1 MDGLMK
7 HAVSNATN
15 LVVGEVQVHAP
26 GYLADHSIYK
36 ALAEPD
42 LIFQAAKQKNLSA
55 AIRRYGYGL
64 VAVGTKSAGARFWGV
79 DPALERT
86 TFDLAQHLDQGR
98 FLSETPQRGVVLG
111 QKLARSLQAQI
122 GSEIVV
128 VVQAADGS
136 LGNDLFTMTGILKA
150 AGDSVDRNAA
160 LIHAT
165 DFMDLFVSGERI
177 HEVAINSRGMVSLEG
192 LTALAS
198 AAAPEEEVK
207 SWRQLMPEV
216 SDMVNLFDAFIWI
229 FGLIFLLAAGMGVL
243 NTMLMATYERIRE
256 FGILKALGAT
266 PWRILRDVAAEALLL
281 AALGT
286 VLGAVLGL
294 AGSYYLQ
301 EVGLDLSIFAG
312 TYSVG
317 GVAFDPIW
325 RATISLEMVF
335 IPVVL
340 MLIIS
345 LVASLYR
352 LPLSGV
358 SGCPVG
364 SSESHSPTLKGNSNI
379 EARNPKQYRM
389 TKAQNSKRKSKKL
402 GLCFEHLDIWILN
415 LFRASDLG
423 FRICV

>member
-1 MDGLMK
+1 MNSLQYGWRNLWRNTRRTCITLAAVCLSTAILMASYGLMDGLMQ

-15 LVVGEVQVHAP
+15 LVVGEVQVHAQ
-26 GYLADHSIYK
+26 GYRADHSIYK
-36 ALAEPD
+36 ALNEPD
-42 LIFQAAKQKNLSA
+42 LILQSAKQKNVA
-55 AIRRYGYGL
+55 AAPRRYGYGL

-79 DPALERT
+79 EPASERT
-86 TFDLAQHLDQGR
+86 TFDLSQHLQEGR
-98 FLSETPQRGVVLG
+98 FLSETTQRGVVLG

-136 LGNDLFTMTGILKA
+136 LGNDLYTVTGILKA
-150 AGDSVDRNAA
+150 AGDSIDRNAA
-160 LIHAT
+160 LIHAA
-165 DFMDLFVSGERI
+165 DFVELFVSGERI
-177 HEVAINSRGMVSLEG
+177 HEVALNSRGMVSPEG
-192 LTALAS
+192 LTALLS
-198 AAAPEEEVK
+198 IAAPEEEIK

-216 SDMVNLFDAFIWI
+216 SDMINLFDAFIWI
-229 FGLIFLLAAGMGVL
+229 FGLIFLLAAGMGVM

-266 PWRILRDVAAEALLL
+266 PWGIIRDVAAEALML

-286 VLGAVLGL
+286 ILGTILGL

-325 RATISLEMVF
+325 RATISPKMVF

-340 MLIIS
+340 MLIIG
-345 LVASLYR
+345 LLASLYPAALAAR
-352 LPLSGV
+352 LD
-358 SGCPVG
+358 PV
-364 SSESHSPTLKGNSNI
+364 
-379 EARNPKQYRM
+379 
-389 TKAQNSKRKSKKL
+389 KAIHRP
-402 GLCFEHLDIWILN
+402 
-415 LFRASDLG
+415 
-423 FRICV
+423 

>member
-1 MDGLMK
+1 MNSLQYGWRNLWRNTRRTGITLAAVCLSTAILMASYGLMDGLMQ

-15 LVVGEVQVHAP
+15 LVVGEVQVHAK
-26 GYLADHSIYK
+26 GYRADHSIYK
-36 ALAEPD
+36 ALNEPD
-42 LIFQAAKQKNLSA
+42 LILRAAKQKNVA
-55 AIRRYGYGL
+55 AAPRRYGYGL

-79 DPALERT
+79 EPASERT
-86 TFDLAQHLDQGR
+86 TFDLAQHLQEGH
-98 FLSETPQRGVVLG
+98 FLSETAKRGVVLG

-136 LGNDLFTMTGILKA
+136 LGSDLYTVTGILKA
-150 AGDSVDRNAA
+150 AGDSIDRNAA
-160 LIHAT
+160 LIHAE
-165 DFMDLFVSGERI
+165 DFVELFVSGDRI
-177 HEVAINSRGMVSLEG
+177 HEVAFNSRGTVSLEG
-192 LTALAS
+192 LTALLS
-198 AAAPEEEVK
+198 IAAPEEETK

-229 FGLIFLLAAGMGVL
+229 FGLIFLLAAGMGVM

-266 PWRILRDVAAEALLL
+266 PWGIIRDVAAEALVL

-286 VLGAVLGL
+286 VLGTILGL

-301 EVGLDLSIFAG
+301 QVGLDLSIFAG

-325 RATISLEMVF
+325 RATISPKMVF

-340 MLIIS
+340 MLIIG
-345 LVASLYR
+345 LVASLYPAALAAR
-352 LPLSGV
+352 LD
-358 SGCPVG
+358 PV
-364 SSESHSPTLKGNSNI
+364 
-379 EARNPKQYRM
+379 
-389 TKAQNSKRKSKKL
+389 KAIHRP
-402 GLCFEHLDIWILN
+402 
-415 LFRASDLG
+415 
-423 FRICV
+423 

>member
-1 MDGLMK
+1 MNSLQYGWRNLWRNTRRTCITLAAVCLSTAILMASYGLMDGLMQ

-15 LVVGEVQVHAP
+15 LVVGEVQVHAQ

-36 ALAEPD
+36 ALNEPD
-42 LIFQAAKQKNLSA
+42 LILRAAKQKNVA
-55 AIRRYGYGL
+55 AAPRRYGYGL

-79 DPALERT
+79 EPASERT
-86 TFDLAQHLDQGR
+86 TFDLAQHLQEGR
-98 FLSETPQRGVVLG
+98 FLSETTQRGVVLG

-136 LGNDLFTMTGILKA
+136 LGNDLYTVTGILKA
-150 AGDSVDRNAA
+150 AGDSIDRNAA
-160 LIHAT
+160 LIHAA
-165 DFMDLFVSGERI
+165 DFVELFVSGERI
-177 HEVAINSRGMVSLEG
+177 HEVALNSRGMVSPEG
-192 LTALAS
+192 LTALLS
-198 AAAPEEEVK
+198 IAAPEEEIK

-216 SDMVNLFDAFIWI
+216 SDMINLFDAFIWI
-229 FGLIFLLAAGMGVL
+229 FGLIFLLAAGMGVM

-266 PWRILRDVAAEALLL
+266 PWGIIRDVAAEALVL
-281 AALGT
+281 AVLGTALGT
-286 VLGAVLGL
+286 ILGL

-325 RATISLEMVF
+325 KATISPKMVY

-340 MLIIS
+340 MLIIG
-345 LVASLYR
+345 LVASLYPAALAAR
-352 LPLSGV
+352 LD
-358 SGCPVG
+358 PV
-364 SSESHSPTLKGNSNI
+364 
-379 EARNPKQYRM
+379 
-389 TKAQNSKRKSKKL
+389 KAIHRP
-402 GLCFEHLDIWILN
+402 
-415 LFRASDLG
+415 
-423 FRICV
+423 

>member
-1 MDGLMK
+1 MNSLQYGWRNLWRNTRRTCITLAAVCLSTAILMASYGLMDGLMQ

-15 LVVGEVQVHAP
+15 LVVGEVQVHAQ

-36 ALAEPD
+36 ALNEPD
-42 LIFQAAKQKNLSA
+42 LILRAAKQKNVA
-55 AIRRYGYGL
+55 AAPRRYGYGL

-79 DPALERT
+79 EPASERT
-86 TFDLAQHLDQGR
+86 TFDLAQHLQEGR
-98 FLSETPQRGVVLG
+98 FLSETTQRDVVLG

-136 LGNDLFTMTGILKA
+136 LGNDLYTVTGILKA
-150 AGDSVDRNAA
+150 AGDSIDRNAA
-160 LIHAT
+160 LIHAA
-165 DFMDLFVSGERI
+165 DFVELFVSGERI
-177 HEVAINSRGMVSLEG
+177 HEVALNSRGMLSPEK
-192 LTALAS
+192 LTALLS
-198 AAAPEEEVK
+198 IAAPEEEIK

-229 FGLIFLLAAGMGVL
+229 FGLIFLLAAGMGVM

-266 PWRILRDVAAEALLL
+266 PWGIIRDVAAEALML

-286 VLGAVLGL
+286 VLGTILGL

-325 RATISLEMVF
+325 RATISPKMVF

-340 MLIIS
+340 MLIIG
-345 LVASLYR
+345 LLASLYPAALAAR
-352 LPLSGV
+352 LD
-358 SGCPVG
+358 PV
-364 SSESHSPTLKGNSNI
+364 
-379 EARNPKQYRM
+379 
-389 TKAQNSKRKSKKL
+389 KAIHRP
-402 GLCFEHLDIWILN
+402 
-415 LFRASDLG
+415 
-423 FRICV
+423 

>member
-1 MDGLMK
+1 MNSLQYGWRNLWRNTRRTGITLAAVCLSTAILMASYGLMDGLMQ

-15 LVVGEVQVHAP
+15 LMVGEVQVHAQ
-26 GYLADHSIYK
+26 GYLADQSIYR
-36 ALAEPD
+36 ALNEPD
-42 LIFQAAKQKNLSA
+42 LILRAAREKNVA
-55 AIRRYGYGL
+55 AAPRRYGYGL

-79 DPALERT
+79 EPASERA
-86 TFDLAQHLDQGR
+86 TFDLAQHLQEGR
-98 FLSETPQRGVVLG
+98 FLSETTQRGVVLG

-136 LGNDLFTMTGILKA
+136 LGNDLYTVTGILKA
-150 AGDSVDRNAA
+150 AGDSIDRNAA
-160 LIHAT
+160 LIHTA
-165 DFMDLFVSGERI
+165 DFVELFVSGERI
-177 HEVAINSRGMVSLEG
+177 HEVALNSRGMLSPEG
-192 LTALAS
+192 LTALLS
-198 AAAPEEEVK
+198 IAAPEEEIK
-207 SWRQLMPEV
+207 NWRQLMPEV

-229 FGLIFLLAAGMGVL
+229 FGLIFLLAAGMGVM

-266 PWRILRDVAAEALLL
+266 PWGIIRDVAAEALML

-286 VLGAVLGL
+286 VLGTILGL

-325 RATISLEMVF
+325 RATISPKMVF

-340 MLIIS
+340 MLIIG
-345 LVASLYR
+345 LLASLYPAALAAR
-352 LPLSGV
+352 LD
-358 SGCPVG
+358 PV
-364 SSESHSPTLKGNSNI
+364 
-379 EARNPKQYRM
+379 
-389 TKAQNSKRKSKKL
+389 KAIHRP
-402 GLCFEHLDIWILN
+402 
-415 LFRASDLG
+415 
-423 FRICV
+423 

>member
-1 MDGLMK
+1 MNSLQYGWRNLWRNTRRTAITLAAVCLSTAILMASYGLMDGLMQ

-15 LVVGEVQVHAP
+15 LVVGEVQVHAQ

-36 ALAEPD
+36 ALNEPD
-42 LIFQAAKQKNLSA
+42 LILRAAKQKNVA
-55 AIRRYGYGL
+55 AAPRRYGYGL

-79 DPALERT
+79 EPALERT
-86 TFDLAQHLDQGR
+86 TFDLAQHLHEGR
-98 FLSETPQRGVVLG
+98 FLPETAQRGVVLG

-136 LGNDLFTMTGILKA
+136 LGNDLYTVTGILKA
-150 AGDSVDRNAA
+150 AGDSIDRNAA
-160 LIHAT
+160 LIHAE
-165 DFMDLFVSGERI
+165 DFVELFVSGDRI
-177 HEVAINSRGMVSLEG
+177 HEVAFNSRGTASLEE
-192 LTALAS
+192 LTALLS
-198 AAAPEEEVK
+198 IAALEEETK

-229 FGLIFLLAAGMGVL
+229 FGLIFLLAAGMGVM

-266 PWRILRDVAAEALLL
+266 PWGIIRDVAAEALVL

-286 VLGAVLGL
+286 VLGTILGL

-325 RATISLEMVF
+325 RATISAKMVF
-335 IPVVL
+335 IPVIL
-340 MLIIS
+340 MLIIG
-345 LVASLYR
+345 LVASLYPAALAAR
-352 LPLSGV
+352 LD
-358 SGCPVG
+358 PV
-364 SSESHSPTLKGNSNI
+364 
-379 EARNPKQYRM
+379 
-389 TKAQNSKRKSKKL
+389 KAIQRP
-402 GLCFEHLDIWILN
+402 
-415 LFRASDLG
+415 
-423 FRICV
+423 

>member
-1 MDGLMK
+1 MNSLQYGWRNLWRNTRRTCITLAAVCLSTAILMASYGLMDGLMQ

-15 LVVGEVQVHAP
+15 LVVGEVQVHAQ
-26 GYLADHSIYK
+26 GYRADHSIYK
-36 ALAEPD
+36 ALNEPD
-42 LIFQAAKQKNLSA
+42 LILQAAKQKNVA
-55 AIRRYGYGL
+55 AAPRRYGYGL

-79 DPALERT
+79 EPASERT
-86 TFDLAQHLDQGR
+86 TFDLAQHLQEGR
-98 FLSETPQRGVVLG
+98 FLSETTQRGVVLG

-136 LGNDLFTMTGILKA
+136 LGNDLYTVTGILKA
-150 AGDSVDRNAA
+150 AGDSIDRNAA
-160 LIHAT
+160 LIHAA
-165 DFMDLFVSGERI
+165 DFVELFVSGERI
-177 HEVAINSRGMVSLEG
+177 HEVALNSRGMVSPEG
-192 LTALAS
+192 LTALLS
-198 AAAPEEEVK
+198 IAAPEEEIK

-229 FGLIFLLAAGMGVL
+229 FGLIFLLAAGMGVM

-266 PWRILRDVAAEALLL
+266 PWGIIRDVAAEALML

-286 VLGAVLGL
+286 VLGTILGL

-325 RATISLEMVF
+325 RATISPKMVF

-340 MLIIS
+340 MLIIG
-345 LVASLYR
+345 LLASLYPAALAAR
-352 LPLSGV
+352 LD
-358 SGCPVG
+358 PV
-364 SSESHSPTLKGNSNI
+364 
-379 EARNPKQYRM
+379 
-389 TKAQNSKRKSKKL
+389 KAIHRP
-402 GLCFEHLDIWILN
+402 
-415 LFRASDLG
+415 
-423 FRICV
+423 

>member
-1 MDGLMK
+1 MNSLQYGWRNLWRNTRRTCITLAAVCLSTAILMASYGLMDGLMQ

-15 LVVGEVQVHAP
+15 LVVGEVQVHAQ
-26 GYLADHSIYK
+26 GYRADHSIYK
-36 ALAEPD
+36 ALNEPD
-42 LIFQAAKQKNLSA
+42 LILQAAKQKNVA
-55 AIRRYGYGL
+55 AAPRRYGYGL

-79 DPALERT
+79 EPASERT
-86 TFDLAQHLDQGR
+86 TFDLAQHLQEGR
-98 FLSETPQRGVVLG
+98 FLSETTQRGVVLG

-136 LGNDLFTMTGILKA
+136 LGNDLYTVTGILKA
-150 AGDSVDRNAA
+150 AGDSIDRNAA
-160 LIHAT
+160 LIHAA
-165 DFMDLFVSGERI
+165 DFVELFVSGDRI
-177 HEVAINSRGMVSLEG
+177 HEVAFNSRGMVSPEG
-192 LTALAS
+192 LTALLS
-198 AAAPEEEVK
+198 IAAPEEEIK

-229 FGLIFLLAAGMGVL
+229 FGLIFLLAAGMGVM

-266 PWRILRDVAAEALLL
+266 PWGIIRDVAAEALML

-286 VLGAVLGL
+286 ILGTILGL

-325 RATISLEMVF
+325 KATISPKMVF

-340 MLIIS
+340 MLIIG
-345 LVASLYR
+345 LLASLYPAALAAR
-352 LPLSGV
+352 LD
-358 SGCPVG
+358 PV
-364 SSESHSPTLKGNSNI
+364 
-379 EARNPKQYRM
+379 
-389 TKAQNSKRKSKKL
+389 KAIHRP
-402 GLCFEHLDIWILN
+402 
-415 LFRASDLG
+415 
-423 FRICV
+423 

>member
-1 MDGLMK
+1 LLNTLQYGWRNLWRNTRRTCITLVAVTLSTAILIASYGLMDGLMK

-15 LVVGEVQVHAP
+15 LMVGEVQVHAP
-26 GYLADHSIYK
+26 GYLADHSIYR
-36 ALAEPD
+36 ALTEPD
-42 LIFQAAKQKNLSA
+42 LILRAAKQKNVA
-55 AIRRYGYGL
+55 AAPRRYGYGL

-79 DPALERT
+79 EPALERT

-98 FLSETPQRGVVLG
+98 FLSEAPERGVVLG
-111 QKLARSLQAQI
+111 QKLAQSLQAQI
-122 GSEIVV
+122 GSELVV

-136 LGNDLFTMTGILKA
+136 LGNDLYTVTGILKS
-150 AGDSVDRNAA
+150 AGDSIDRNAA

-165 DFMDLFVSGERI
+165 DFVELFVSGERI
-177 HEVAINSRGMVSLEG
+177 HEVALNSRGMMSLDR
-192 LTALAS
+192 LKAMLS
-198 AAAPEEEVK
+198 IAAPEEEIK
-207 SWRQLMPEV
+207 SWPQLMPEV

-229 FGLIFLLAAGMGVL
+229 FGLIFLLAAGMGVM

-266 PWRILRDVAAEALLL
+266 PWRIIMDVAVEAIVL

-286 VLGAVLGL
+286 VCGTILGL

-325 RATISLEMVF
+325 KATISAEMVY

-340 MLIIS
+340 MLVIG
-345 LVASLYR
+345 LLASLYPAALAAR
-352 LPLSGV
+352 LD
-358 SGCPVG
+358 PVTAI
-364 SSESHSPTLKGNSNI
+364 HRP
-379 EARNPKQYRM
+379 
-389 TKAQNSKRKSKKL
+389 
-402 GLCFEHLDIWILN
+402 
-415 LFRASDLG
+415 
-423 FRICV
+423 

>member
-1 MDGLMK
+1 MNSLQYGWRNLWRNTRRTGITLAAVCLSTAILIASYGLMDGLMQ

-15 LVVGEVQVHAP
+15 LVVGEVQVHAQ

-36 ALAEPD
+36 ALKEPG
-42 LIFQAAKQKNLSA
+42 LILQAAKKKNVA
-55 AIRRYGYGL
+55 AAPRRYGYGL

-79 DPALERT
+79 EPSSERT
-86 TFDLAQHLDQGR
+86 TFDLAQHLQEGR
-98 FLSETPQRGVVLG
+98 FLSETTKRGVVLG

-136 LGNDLFTMTGILKA
+136 LGNDLYTVTGILKA
-150 AGDSVDRNAA
+150 AGDSIDRNAA
-160 LIHAT
+160 LIHAE
-165 DFMDLFVSGERI
+165 DFVELFVSGDRI
-177 HEVAINSRGMVSLEG
+177 HEVAFNSRGTVSLEG
-192 LTALAS
+192 LTALLS
-198 AAAPEEEVK
+198 IAAPEEEIK

-229 FGLIFLLAAGMGVL
+229 FGLIFLLAAGMGVM

-266 PWRILRDVAAEALLL
+266 PGGIIRDVAAEALVL

-286 VLGAVLGL
+286 VLGTILGL

-301 EVGLDLSIFAG
+301 QVGLDLSIFAG

-325 RATISLEMVF
+325 RATISPKMVY

-340 MLIIS
+340 MLIIG
-345 LVASLYR
+345 LVASLYPAALAAR
-352 LPLSGV
+352 LD
-358 SGCPVG
+358 PV
-364 SSESHSPTLKGNSNI
+364 
-379 EARNPKQYRM
+379 
-389 TKAQNSKRKSKKL
+389 
-402 GLCFEHLDIWILN
+402 
-415 LFRASDLG
+415 RAIH
-423 FRICV
+423 RP

>member
-1 MDGLMK
+1 MNSLQYGWRNLWRNTRRTCITLAAVCLSTAILMASYGLMDGLMQ

-15 LVVGEVQVHAP
+15 LVVGEVQVHAQ
-26 GYLADHSIYK
+26 GYRADHSIYK
-36 ALAEPD
+36 ALNEPD
-42 LIFQAAKQKNLSA
+42 LILQAAKQKNVA
-55 AIRRYGYGL
+55 AAPRRYGYGL

-79 DPALERT
+79 EPASERT
-86 TFDLAQHLDQGR
+86 TFDLSQHLQEGR
-98 FLSETPQRGVVLG
+98 FLSETTQRGVVLG

-136 LGNDLFTMTGILKA
+136 LGNDLYTVTGILKA
-150 AGDSVDRNAA
+150 ARDIIDRNAA
-160 LIHAT
+160 LIHAA
-165 DFMDLFVSGERI
+165 DFVELFVSGERI
-177 HEVAINSRGMVSLEG
+177 HEVALNSRGMVSPEK
-192 LTALAS
+192 LTALLS
-198 AAAPEEEVK
+198 IAAPEEEIK

-229 FGLIFLLAAGMGVL
+229 FGLIFLLAAGMGVM

-266 PWRILRDVAAEALLL
+266 PWGIIRDVAAEALML

-286 VLGAVLGL
+286 VLGTILGL

-325 RATISLEMVF
+325 KATISPKMVF

-340 MLIIS
+340 MLIIG
-345 LVASLYR
+345 LLASLYPAALAAR
-352 LPLSGV
+352 LD
-358 SGCPVG
+358 PV
-364 SSESHSPTLKGNSNI
+364 
-379 EARNPKQYRM
+379 
-389 TKAQNSKRKSKKL
+389 KAIHRP
-402 GLCFEHLDIWILN
+402 
-415 LFRASDLG
+415 
-423 FRICV
+423 

>member
-1 MDGLMK
+1 MNSLQYGWRNLWRNTRRTCITLAAVCLSTAILMASYGLMDGLMQ

-15 LVVGEVQVHAP
+15 LVVGEVQVHAQ

-36 ALAEPD
+36 ALNEPD
-42 LIFQAAKQKNLSA
+42 LILRAAKQKNVA
-55 AIRRYGYGL
+55 AAPRRYGYGL

-79 DPALERT
+79 EPASERT
-86 TFDLAQHLDQGR
+86 TFDLAQHLQEGR
-98 FLSETPQRGVVLG
+98 FLSETTQRGVVLG

-136 LGNDLFTMTGILKA
+136 LGNDLYTVTGILKA
-150 AGDSVDRNAA
+150 AGDSIDRNAA
-160 LIHAT
+160 LIHAA
-165 DFMDLFVSGERI
+165 DFVELFVSGERI
-177 HEVAINSRGMVSLEG
+177 HEVALNSRGMVSPEG
-192 LTALAS
+192 LTALLS
-198 AAAPEEEVK
+198 IAAPEEEIK

-216 SDMVNLFDAFIWI
+216 SDMINLFDAFIWI
-229 FGLIFLLAAGMGVL
+229 FGLIFLLAAGMGVM

-266 PWRILRDVAAEALLL
+266 PWGIIRDVAAEALVL
-281 AALGT
+281 AVLGTALGT
-286 VLGAVLGL
+286 ILGL

-325 RATISLEMVF
+325 KATISPKMVF

-340 MLIIS
+340 MLIIG
-345 LVASLYR
+345 LVASLYPAALAAR
-352 LPLSGV
+352 LD
-358 SGCPVG
+358 PV
-364 SSESHSPTLKGNSNI
+364 
-379 EARNPKQYRM
+379 
-389 TKAQNSKRKSKKL
+389 KAIHRP
-402 GLCFEHLDIWILN
+402 
-415 LFRASDLG
+415 
-423 FRICV
+423 

>member
-1 MDGLMK
+1 MNSLQYGWRNLWRNTRRTCITLAAVCLSTAILMASYGLMDGLMQ

-15 LVVGEVQVHAP
+15 LVVGEVQVHAQ

-36 ALAEPD
+36 ALNEPD
-42 LIFQAAKQKNLSA
+42 LILRAAKQKNVA
-55 AIRRYGYGL
+55 AAPRRYGYGL

-79 DPALERT
+79 EPASERT
-86 TFDLAQHLDQGR
+86 TFDLAQHLQEGR
-98 FLSETPQRGVVLG
+98 FLSETTQRGVVLG

-136 LGNDLFTMTGILKA
+136 LGNDLYTVTGILKA
-150 AGDSVDRNAA
+150 AGDSIDRNAA
-160 LIHAT
+160 LIHAA
-165 DFMDLFVSGERI
+165 DFVELFVSGERI
-177 HEVAINSRGMVSLEG
+177 HEVALNSRGMVSPEG
-192 LTALAS
+192 LTALLS
-198 AAAPEEEVK
+198 IAAPEEEIK

-229 FGLIFLLAAGMGVL
+229 FGLIFLLAAGMGVM

-266 PWRILRDVAAEALLL
+266 PWGIIRDVAAEALVL
-281 AALGT
+281 AVLGTALGT
-286 VLGAVLGL
+286 ILGL

-325 RATISLEMVF
+325 KATISPKMVY

-340 MLIIS
+340 MLIIG
-345 LVASLYR
+345 LVASLYPAALAAR
-352 LPLSGV
+352 LD
-358 SGCPVG
+358 PV
-364 SSESHSPTLKGNSNI
+364 
-379 EARNPKQYRM
+379 
-389 TKAQNSKRKSKKL
+389 KAIHRP
-402 GLCFEHLDIWILN
+402 
-415 LFRASDLG
+415 
-423 FRICV
+423 

>member
-1 MDGLMK
+1 MNSLQYGWRNLWRNTRRTCITLAAVCLSTAILMASYGLMDGLMQ

-15 LVVGEVQVHAP
+15 LVVGEVQVHAQ
-26 GYLADHSIYK
+26 GYRADHSIYK
-36 ALAEPD
+36 ALNEPD
-42 LIFQAAKQKNLSA
+42 LILQAAKQKNVA
-55 AIRRYGYGL
+55 AAPRRYGYGL

-79 DPALERT
+79 EPASERT
-86 TFDLAQHLDQGR
+86 TFDLAQHLQEGR
-98 FLSETPQRGVVLG
+98 FLSETTQRGVVLG

-136 LGNDLFTMTGILKA
+136 LGNDLYTVTGILKA
-150 AGDSVDRNAA
+150 AGDSIDRNAA
-160 LIHAT
+160 LIHAA
-165 DFMDLFVSGERI
+165 DFVELFVSGERI
-177 HEVAINSRGMVSLEG
+177 HEVAFNSRGMVSPEG
-192 LTALAS
+192 LTALLS
-198 AAAPEEEVK
+198 IAAPEEEIK

-229 FGLIFLLAAGMGVL
+229 FGLIFLLAAGMGVM

-266 PWRILRDVAAEALLL
+266 PWGIIRDVAAEALML

-286 VLGAVLGL
+286 ILGTILGL

-325 RATISLEMVF
+325 RATISPKMVF

-340 MLIIS
+340 MLIIG
-345 LVASLYR
+345 LLASLYPAALAAR
-352 LPLSGV
+352 LD
-358 SGCPVG
+358 PV
-364 SSESHSPTLKGNSNI
+364 
-379 EARNPKQYRM
+379 
-389 TKAQNSKRKSKKL
+389 KAIHRP
-402 GLCFEHLDIWILN
+402 
-415 LFRASDLG
+415 
-423 FRICV
+423 

>member
-1 MDGLMK
+1 MNSLQYGWRNLWRNTRRTCITLAAVCLSTAILMASYGLMDGLMQ

-15 LVVGEVQVHAP
+15 LVVGEVQVHAQ
-26 GYLADHSIYK
+26 GYRADHSIYK
-36 ALAEPD
+36 ALNEPD
-42 LIFQAAKQKNLSA
+42 LILQAAKQKNVA
-55 AIRRYGYGL
+55 AAPRRYGYGL

-79 DPALERT
+79 EPASERT
-86 TFDLAQHLDQGR
+86 TFDLAQHLQEGR
-98 FLSETPQRGVVLG
+98 FLSETTQRGVVLG

-136 LGNDLFTMTGILKA
+136 LGNDLYTVTGILKA
-150 AGDSVDRNAA
+150 AGDSIDRNAA
-160 LIHAT
+160 LIHAA
-165 DFMDLFVSGERI
+165 DFVELFVSGDRI
-177 HEVAINSRGMVSLEG
+177 HEVAFNSRGMVSPEG
-192 LTALAS
+192 LTALLS
-198 AAAPEEEVK
+198 IAAPEEEIK

-229 FGLIFLLAAGMGVL
+229 FGLIFLLAAGMGVM

-266 PWRILRDVAAEALLL
+266 PWGIIRDVAAEALML

-286 VLGAVLGL
+286 ILGTILGL

-325 RATISLEMVF
+325 RATISPKMVF

-340 MLIIS
+340 MLIIG
-345 LVASLYR
+345 LLASLYPAALAAR
-352 LPLSGV
+352 LD
-358 SGCPVG
+358 PV
-364 SSESHSPTLKGNSNI
+364 
-379 EARNPKQYRM
+379 
-389 TKAQNSKRKSKKL
+389 KAIHRP
-402 GLCFEHLDIWILN
+402 
-415 LFRASDLG
+415 
-423 FRICV
+423 

>member
-1 MDGLMK
+1 VNSLQYGWRNLWRNTRRTGITLAAVCLSTAILMASYGLMDGLMQ

-15 LVVGEVQVHAP
+15 LMVGEVQVHAQ
-26 GYLADHSIYK
+26 GYLADQSIYR
-36 ALAEPD
+36 ALNEPD
-42 LIFQAAKQKNLSA
+42 LILRAAREKNVA
-55 AIRRYGYGL
+55 AAPRRYGYGL

-79 DPALERT
+79 EPASERA
-86 TFDLAQHLDQGR
+86 TFDLAQHLQEGR
-98 FLSETPQRGVVLG
+98 FLSETTQRGVVLG

-136 LGNDLFTMTGILKA
+136 LGNDLYTVTGILKA
-150 AGDSVDRNAA
+150 AGDSIDRNAA
-160 LIHAT
+160 LIHTA
-165 DFMDLFVSGERI
+165 DFVELFVSGERI
-177 HEVAINSRGMVSLEG
+177 HEVALNSRGMLSPEG
-192 LTALAS
+192 LTALLS
-198 AAAPEEEVK
+198 IAAPEEEIK
-207 SWRQLMPEV
+207 NWRQLMPEV

-229 FGLIFLLAAGMGVL
+229 FGLIFLLAAGMGVM

-266 PWRILRDVAAEALLL
+266 PWGIIRDVAAEALML

-286 VLGAVLGL
+286 VLGTILGL

-325 RATISLEMVF
+325 RATISPKMVF

-340 MLIIS
+340 MLIIG
-345 LVASLYR
+345 LLASLYPAALAAR
-352 LPLSGV
+352 LD
-358 SGCPVG
+358 PV
-364 SSESHSPTLKGNSNI
+364 
-379 EARNPKQYRM
+379 
-389 TKAQNSKRKSKKL
+389 KAIHRP
-402 GLCFEHLDIWILN
+402 
-415 LFRASDLG
+415 
-423 FRICV
+423 

>member
-1 MDGLMK
+1 MDGLMQ

-15 LVVGEVQVHAP
+15 LVVGEVQVHAQ

-36 ALAEPD
+36 ALDEPD
-42 LIFQAAKQKNLSA
+42 LILRAAKQKNVA
-55 AIRRYGYGL
+55 AAPRRYGYGL

-79 DPALERT
+79 EPASERA
-86 TFDLAQHLDQGR
+86 TFDLAQHLQEGR
-98 FLSETPQRGVVLG
+98 FLSEATQRGVVLG

-136 LGNDLFTMTGILKA
+136 LGNDLYTVTGILKA
-150 AGDSVDRNAA
+150 AGDSIDRNAA
-160 LIHAT
+160 LIHAE
-165 DFMDLFVSGERI
+165 DFVELFVSGDRI
-177 HEVAINSRGMVSLEG
+177 HEVALNSRGTASLEE
-192 LTALAS
+192 LTALLS
-198 AAAPEEEVK
+198 IAAPEEEIK

-229 FGLIFLLAAGMGVL
+229 FGLIFLLAAGMGVM

-266 PWRILRDVAAEALLL
+266 PWGIIRDVATEALVL

-286 VLGAVLGL
+286 VLGTILGL

-325 RATISLEMVF
+325 RATISPKMVF
-335 IPVVL
+335 IPVIL
-340 MLIIS
+340 MLIIG
-345 LVASLYR
+345 LVASLYPAALAAR
-352 LPLSGV
+352 LD
-358 SGCPVG
+358 PV
-364 SSESHSPTLKGNSNI
+364 
-379 EARNPKQYRM
+379 
-389 TKAQNSKRKSKKL
+389 
-402 GLCFEHLDIWILN
+402 
-415 LFRASDLG
+415 RAIH
-423 FRICV
+423 RP

>member
-1 MDGLMK
+1 MNSLQYGWRNLWRNTRRTCITLAAVCLSTAILMASYGLMDGLMQ

-15 LVVGEVQVHAP
+15 LVVGEVQVHAQ
-26 GYLADHSIYK
+26 GYRADHSIYK
-36 ALAEPD
+36 ALNEPD
-42 LIFQAAKQKNLSA
+42 LILQAAKQKNVA
-55 AIRRYGYGL
+55 AAPRRYGYGL

-79 DPALERT
+79 EPASERT
-86 TFDLAQHLDQGR
+86 TFDLAQHLQEGR
-98 FLSETPQRGVVLG
+98 FLSETSQRGVVLG

-136 LGNDLFTMTGILKA
+136 LGNDLYTVTGILKA
-150 AGDSVDRNAA
+150 AGDSIDRNAA
-160 LIHAT
+160 LIHAA
-165 DFMDLFVSGERI
+165 DFVELFVSGERI
-177 HEVAINSRGMVSLEG
+177 HEVAFNSRGMVSPEG
-192 LTALAS
+192 LTALLS
-198 AAAPEEEVK
+198 IAAPEEEIK

-229 FGLIFLLAAGMGVL
+229 FGLIFLLAAGMGVM

-266 PWRILRDVAAEALLL
+266 PWGIIRDVAAEALML

-286 VLGAVLGL
+286 VLGTILGL

-325 RATISLEMVF
+325 RATISPKMVF

-340 MLIIS
+340 MLIIG
-345 LVASLYR
+345 LLASLYPAALAAR
-352 LPLSGV
+352 LD
-358 SGCPVG
+358 PV
-364 SSESHSPTLKGNSNI
+364 
-379 EARNPKQYRM
+379 
-389 TKAQNSKRKSKKL
+389 KAIHRP
-402 GLCFEHLDIWILN
+402 
-415 LFRASDLG
+415 
-423 FRICV
+423 

>member
-1 MDGLMK
+1 MLNTLQYGWRNLWRNTRRTCITLVAVTLSTAILIASYGLMDGLMK

-15 LVVGEVQVHAP
+15 LMVGEVQVHAP
-26 GYLADHSIYK
+26 GYLADHSIYR
-36 ALAEPD
+36 ALTEPD
-42 LIFQAAKQKNLSA
+42 LILRAAKQKNVA
-55 AIRRYGYGL
+55 AAPRRYGYGL

-79 DPALERT
+79 EPALERT

-98 FLSETPQRGVVLG
+98 FLSEAQERGVVLG

-122 GSEIVV
+122 GSELVV

-136 LGNDLFTMTGILKA
+136 LGNDLYTVTGILKS
-150 AGDSVDRNAA
+150 AGDSIDRNAA

-165 DFMDLFVSGERI
+165 DFVELFVSGERI
-177 HEVAINSRGMVSLEG
+177 HEVALNSRGRMSLDR
-192 LTALAS
+192 LKAMLS
-198 AAAPEEEVK
+198 IAAPEEEIK
-207 SWRQLMPEV
+207 SWPQLMPEV

-229 FGLIFLLAAGMGVL
+229 FGLIFLLAAGMGVM

-266 PWRILRDVAAEALLL
+266 PWRIIMDVAVEAIVL

-286 VLGAVLGL
+286 VCGTILGL

-325 RATISLEMVF
+325 KATISAEMVY

-340 MLIIS
+340 MLVIG
-345 LVASLYR
+345 LLASLYPAALAAR
-352 LPLSGV
+352 LD
-358 SGCPVG
+358 PVTAI
-364 SSESHSPTLKGNSNI
+364 HRP
-379 EARNPKQYRM
+379 
-389 TKAQNSKRKSKKL
+389 
-402 GLCFEHLDIWILN
+402 
-415 LFRASDLG
+415 
-423 FRICV
+423 

>member
-1 MDGLMK
+1 MNTLQYGWRNLWRNTRRTCITLAAVTLSTAILIASYGLMDGLMQ

-15 LVVGEVQVHAP
+15 LVVGEVQVHSP

-36 ALAEPD
+36 ALSEPD
-42 LIFQAAKQKNLSA
+42 LIFQAAQKRNVA
-55 AIRRYGYGL
+55 AALRRYGYGL

-79 DPALERT
+79 EPALERA
-86 TFDLAQHLDQGR
+86 TFDLAQHLDKGR
-98 FLSETPQRGVVLG
+98 FLSETPQRGLVLG
-111 QKLARSLQAQI
+111 QKLARSLQAKI

-136 LGNDLFTMTGILKA
+136 LGNDLYTVTGILRA
-150 AGDSVDRNAA
+150 AGDSIDRNAA

-177 HEVAINSRGMVSLEG
+177 HEVALNSRGMVSLEG
-192 LTALAS
+192 LTALAL

-207 SWRQLMPEV
+207 SWRKLMPQV

-229 FGLIFLLAAGMGVL
+229 FGLIFLLAAGMGVM

-266 PWRILRDVAAEALLL
+266 PWRIVSDVAAEALLL

-286 VLGAVLGL
+286 VLGSLLGF
-294 AGSYYLQ
+294 AASYYLQ
-301 EVGLDLSIFAG
+301 KVGLDLSIFAG

-325 RATISLEMVF
+325 RATISPGMVL

-345 LVASLYR
+345 LVASLYPAALAAR
-352 LPLSGV
+352 LD
-358 SGCPVG
+358 PV
-364 SSESHSPTLKGNSNI
+364 
-379 EARNPKQYRM
+379 
-389 TKAQNSKRKSKKL
+389 
-402 GLCFEHLDIWILN
+402 
-415 LFRASDLG
+415 RAIQ
-423 FRICV
+423 RP

>member
-1 MDGLMK
+1 
-7 HAVSNATN
+7 
-15 LVVGEVQVHAP
+15 
-26 GYLADHSIYK
+26 
-36 ALAEPD
+36 
-42 LIFQAAKQKNLSA
+42 
-55 AIRRYGYGL
+55 
-64 VAVGTKSAGARFWGV
+64 
-79 DPALERT
+79 
-86 TFDLAQHLDQGR
+86 
-98 FLSETPQRGVVLG
+98 
-111 QKLARSLQAQI
+111 
-122 GSEIVV
+122 
-128 VVQAADGS
+128 
-136 LGNDLFTMTGILKA
+136 
-150 AGDSVDRNAA
+150 
-160 LIHAT
+160 
-165 DFMDLFVSGERI
+165 
-177 HEVAINSRGMVSLEG
+177 
-192 LTALAS
+192 
-198 AAAPEEEVK
+198 
-207 SWRQLMPEV
+207 MPEV

-345 LVASLYR
+345 LVASLYPAALAAR
-352 LPLSGV
+352 LDPVRAIHRPRWMRLTTETQRTRRRWIFPLAGRRRPGKSASAFGG
-358 SGCPVG
+358 SPIDTARTVG
-364 SSESHSPTLKGNSNI
+364 T
-379 EARNPKQYRM
+379 
-389 TKAQNSKRKSKKL
+389 
-402 GLCFEHLDIWILN
+402 
-415 LFRASDLG
+415 
-423 FRICV
+423 

>member
-1 MDGLMK
+1 VNSLQYGWRNLWRNTRRTCITLAAVCLSTAILMASYGLMDGLMQ

-15 LVVGEVQVHAP
+15 LVVGEVQVHAQ

-36 ALAEPD
+36 ALNEPD
-42 LIFQAAKQKNLSA
+42 LILRAAKQKNIA
-55 AIRRYGYGL
+55 AAPRRYGYGL
-64 VAVGTKSAGARFWGV
+64 VVVGTKSAGARFWGV
-79 DPALERT
+79 EPASERT
-86 TFDLAQHLDQGR
+86 TFDLAQHLQEGR
-98 FLSETPQRGVVLG
+98 FLSETTQRGVVLG

-136 LGNDLFTMTGILKA
+136 LGNDLYAVTGILKA
-150 AGDSVDRNAA
+150 AGDSIDRNAA
-160 LIHAT
+160 LIHAA
-165 DFMDLFVSGERI
+165 DFVELFVSGERI
-177 HEVAINSRGMVSLEG
+177 HEVALNSRGMASPEG
-192 LTALAS
+192 LAALLS
-198 AAAPEEEVK
+198 IAAPEEEIK

-229 FGLIFLLAAGMGVL
+229 FGLIFLLAAGMGVM

-266 PWRILRDVAAEALLL
+266 PWGIIRDVAAEALML

-286 VLGAVLGL
+286 VLGTILGL

-325 RATISLEMVF
+325 KATISPKMVF

-340 MLIIS
+340 MLIIG
-345 LVASLYR
+345 LLASLYPAALAAR
-352 LPLSGV
+352 LD
-358 SGCPVG
+358 PV
-364 SSESHSPTLKGNSNI
+364 
-379 EARNPKQYRM
+379 
-389 TKAQNSKRKSKKL
+389 KAIHRP
-402 GLCFEHLDIWILN
+402 
-415 LFRASDLG
+415 
-423 FRICV
+423 

>member
-1 MDGLMK
+1 MNSLQYGWRNLWRNTRRTCITLAAICLSTAILMASYGLMDGLMQ

-15 LVVGEVQVHAP
+15 LVVGEVQVHAQ

-36 ALAEPD
+36 ALNEPD
-42 LIFQAAKQKNLSA
+42 LILQAAKQKNVA
-55 AIRRYGYGL
+55 AAPRRYGYGL

-79 DPALERT
+79 EPASERT
-86 TFDLAQHLDQGR
+86 TFDLAQHLQEGR
-98 FLSETPQRGVVLG
+98 FLSETTQRGVVLG

-136 LGNDLFTMTGILKA
+136 LGNDLYTVTGILKA
-150 AGDSVDRNAA
+150 AGDSIDRNAA
-160 LIHAT
+160 LIHAA
-165 DFMDLFVSGERI
+165 DFVELFVSGERI
-177 HEVAINSRGMVSLEG
+177 HEVALNSRGMVSPEG
-192 LTALAS
+192 LTALLS
-198 AAAPEEEVK
+198 IAAPEEEIK

-216 SDMVNLFDAFIWI
+216 SDMINLFDAFIWI
-229 FGLIFLLAAGMGVL
+229 FGLIFLLAAGMGVM

-266 PWRILRDVAAEALLL
+266 PWGIIRDVAAEALVL

-286 VLGAVLGL
+286 VLGTILGL

-325 RATISLEMVF
+325 RATISPKMVF

-340 MLIIS
+340 MLIIG
-345 LVASLYR
+345 LVASLYPAALAAR
-352 LPLSGV
+352 LD
-358 SGCPVG
+358 PV
-364 SSESHSPTLKGNSNI
+364 
-379 EARNPKQYRM
+379 
-389 TKAQNSKRKSKKL
+389 KAIHRP
-402 GLCFEHLDIWILN
+402 
-415 LFRASDLG
+415 
-423 FRICV
+423 

>member
-1 MDGLMK
+1 MNSLQYGWRNLWRNTRRTCITLAAVSLSTAILMASYGLMDGLMQ

-15 LVVGEVQVHAP
+15 LVVGEVQVHAQ

-36 ALAEPD
+36 ALNEPD
-42 LIFQAAKQKNLSA
+42 LILRAAKQNNVA
-55 AIRRYGYGL
+55 AAPRRYGYGL

-79 DPALERT
+79 EPASERA
-86 TFDLAQHLDQGR
+86 TFDLAQHLQEGR
-98 FLSETPQRGVVLG
+98 FLSETTQRGVVLG

-136 LGNDLFTMTGILKA
+136 LGNDLYTVTGILKA
-150 AGDSVDRNAA
+150 AGDSIDRNAA
-160 LIHAT
+160 LIHTA
-165 DFMDLFVSGERI
+165 DFVELFVSGERI
-177 HEVAINSRGMVSLEG
+177 HEVALNSRGMLSPEG
-192 LTALAS
+192 LTALLS
-198 AAAPEEEVK
+198 IAAPEEEIK
-207 SWRQLMPEV
+207 NWRQLMPEV

-229 FGLIFLLAAGMGVL
+229 FGLIFLLAAGMGVM

-266 PWRILRDVAAEALLL
+266 PWGIIRDVAAEALML

-286 VLGAVLGL
+286 VLGTILGL

-301 EVGLDLSIFAG
+301 KVGLDLSIFAG

-325 RATISLEMVF
+325 RATISPKMVF

-340 MLIIS
+340 MLIIG
-345 LVASLYR
+345 LLASLYPAALAAR
-352 LPLSGV
+352 LD
-358 SGCPVG
+358 PV
-364 SSESHSPTLKGNSNI
+364 
-379 EARNPKQYRM
+379 
-389 TKAQNSKRKSKKL
+389 KAIHRP
-402 GLCFEHLDIWILN
+402 
-415 LFRASDLG
+415 
-423 FRICV
+423 

>member
-1 MDGLMK
+1 MNSLQYGWRNLWRNTRRTCITLAAVCLSTAILMASYGLMDGLMQ

-15 LVVGEVQVHAP
+15 LVVGEVQVHAQ

-36 ALAEPD
+36 ALNEPD
-42 LIFQAAKQKNLSA
+42 LILQAAKQKNVA
-55 AIRRYGYGL
+55 AAPRRYGYGL

-79 DPALERT
+79 EPASERT
-86 TFDLAQHLDQGR
+86 TFDLAQHLQEGR
-98 FLSETPQRGVVLG
+98 FLSETTQRGVVLG

-136 LGNDLFTMTGILKA
+136 LGNDLYTVTGILKA
-150 AGDSVDRNAA
+150 AGDSIDRNAA
-160 LIHAT
+160 LIHAA
-165 DFMDLFVSGERI
+165 DFVELFVSGERI
-177 HEVAINSRGMVSLEG
+177 HEVALNSRGMVSPEG
-192 LTALAS
+192 LTALLS
-198 AAAPEEEVK
+198 IAAPEEEIK

-216 SDMVNLFDAFIWI
+216 SDMINLFDAFIWI
-229 FGLIFLLAAGMGVL
+229 FGLIFLLAAGMGVM

-266 PWRILRDVAAEALLL
+266 PWGIIRDVAAEALML

-286 VLGAVLGL
+286 VLGTILGL

-325 RATISLEMVF
+325 RATISPKMVF

-340 MLIIS
+340 MLIIG
-345 LVASLYR
+345 LVASLYPAALAAR
-352 LPLSGV
+352 LD
-358 SGCPVG
+358 PV
-364 SSESHSPTLKGNSNI
+364 
-379 EARNPKQYRM
+379 
-389 TKAQNSKRKSKKL
+389 KAIHRP
-402 GLCFEHLDIWILN
+402 
-415 LFRASDLG
+415 
-423 FRICV
+423 